1 VDKGLVTVADYKMI
15 PVDRKV
21 PKVPEI
27 QVVVDQLKQGIVQTY
42 GDVYHRVDGF
52 ALVDLNKH
60 YNPKS
65 QLRDTPIGNLVTD
78 ALRKKGRTDIAVTAL
93 GLISQKI
100 YAGAITGAD
109 VFRALPYGFDPE
121 TGLGLKLVKMQIQGD
136 SLLMGIETTLSFLGL
151 SEDFFLQVSGMKF
164 NYDPN
169 QQIGQ
174 RVQLGSIRIGGKRF
188 NPAAKYSVTM
198 NQALAL
204 LLPVMGV
211 SATLLEPLPDYE
223 YTVVKEYI
231 RSLHLVAYWPE
242 GRIRDVSVK
251 ARFDKELV
259 EDIIADATADESSV
273 ETVKEFELAQNYPN
287 PFNPSTIIG
296 YTVPVAGHVSLK
308 VYNTIG
314 QEVAT
319 LVDAENTSGH
329 YDVTWN
335 AHNLASGVYI
345 YKLEAGQYHD
355 MKKMILVK

>member
-1 VDKGLVTVADYKMI
+1 
-15 PVDRKV
+15 
-21 PKVPEI
+21 
-27 QVVVDQLKQGIVQTY
+27 
-42 GDVYHRVDGF
+42 
-52 ALVDLNKH
+52 
-60 YNPKS
+60 
-65 QLRDTPIGNLVTD
+65 
-78 ALRKKGRTDIAVTAL
+78 
-93 GLISQKI
+93 
-100 YAGAITGAD
+100 
-109 VFRALPYGFDPE
+109 
-121 TGLGLKLVKMQIQGD
+121 
-136 SLLMGIETTLSFLGL
+136 
-151 SEDFFLQVSGMKF
+151 
-164 NYDPN
+164 
-169 QQIGQ
+169 
-174 RVQLGSIRIGGKRF
+174 
-188 NPAAKYSVTM
+188 M

-211 SATLLEPLPDYE
+211 SATLLESLPDYE

-335 AHNLASGVYI
+335 THNLASGVYI

>member
-1 VDKGLVTVADYKMI
+1 
-15 PVDRKV
+15 
-21 PKVPEI
+21 
-27 QVVVDQLKQGIVQTY
+27 
-42 GDVYHRVDGF
+42 
-52 ALVDLNKH
+52 
-60 YNPKS
+60 
-65 QLRDTPIGNLVTD
+65 
-78 ALRKKGRTDIAVTAL
+78 
-93 GLISQKI
+93 
-100 YAGAITGAD
+100 
-109 VFRALPYGFDPE
+109 
-121 TGLGLKLVKMQIQGD
+121 
-136 SLLMGIETTLSFLGL
+136 MGIETTLSFLGL